1 MLREVHTMAKIVE
14 STGDDA
20 KAKARHAKIAKEK
33 KDAEV
38 KAKEK
43 ISDDKWKAIRA
54 EERRKEEIKKL
65 PKEERAAAK
74 KELFP
79 APVASPR

>member
-1 MLREVHTMAKIVE
+1 MAKIVE

-38 KAKEK
+38 KAREK
-43 ISDDKWKAIRA
+43 ISDAKW
-54 EERRKEEIKKL
+54 
-65 PKEERAAAK
+65 
-74 KELFP
+74 
-79 APVASPR
+79 